1 MNKNNDNILLNNII
15 ESLSDYIEKD
25 IKDIN
30 NKNSKDII
38 RKKVFFL
45 NIIIY

>member
-38 RKKVFFL
+38 RKKVFF
-45 NIIIY
+45 

>member
-1 MNKNNDNILLNNII
+1 MNKNNDNTLLNNII

-25 IKDIN
+25 IKDIK

-38 RKKVFFL
+38 RKKVFF
-45 NIIIY
+45 

>member
-25 IKDIN
+25 IKNIKN
-30 NKNSKDII
+30 TNSKDII
-38 RKKVFFL
+38 RKKVFF
-45 NIIIY
+45 

>member
-25 IKDIN
+25 IKDIK

-38 RKKVFFL
+38 RKKVFF
-45 NIIIY
+45 